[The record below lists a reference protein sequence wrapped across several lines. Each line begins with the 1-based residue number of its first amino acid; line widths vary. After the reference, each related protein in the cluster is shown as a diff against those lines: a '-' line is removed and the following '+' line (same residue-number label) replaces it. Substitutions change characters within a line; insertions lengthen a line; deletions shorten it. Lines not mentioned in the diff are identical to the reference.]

1 MNLSAFSRQ
10 VTDIALVLIPLDIP
24 FSAAKIESVAL
35 PPSSLLRY
43 RALRHEHA
51 VIRHKKRIMSQIPEN
66 LFSVLQQIRNYENR
80 YQRNGNSVTL
90 LAVSKT
96 KPVADILAAYEAGQ
110 RDFGENY
117 LDEALTKIQQI
128 DRSDCIWHFIGAIQ
142 SNKTRPIAEHFD
154 WVHTLDRLKIAKRL
168 STQRPRHL
176 PPLNCCVQLNIDNEA
191 SKSGITVN
199 DLSDFLQEL
208 ESLPQLNIRGLMVIP
223 AMRKELEQQ
232 RAVFQKTRILFETQA
247 KRFPSLDTLSMGM
260 SGDMEAAIAEG
271 STIVRI
277 GTAIFGQRQPLQQ

>member
-10 VTDIALVLIPLDIP
+10 GTDIALVLILLDIP
-24 FSAAKIESVAL
+24 LSAARNESIAL
-35 PPSSLLRY
+35 LPFSLLRY
-43 RALRHEHA
+43 GALRREQA
-51 VIRHKKRIMSQIPEN
+51 VICYKKRVMSQIPEN
-66 LFSVLQQIRNYENR
+66 LFSVRQQIRNYENG
-80 YQRNGNSVTL
+80 YQRSGNPVTL

-128 DRSDCIWHFIGAIQ
+128 DRTDCVWHFIGAIQ

-191 SKSGITVN
+191 SKSGIAVN

-223 AMRKELEQQ
+223 ALRKELEQQ
-232 RAVFQKTRILFETQA
+232 RAVFQKTRTLLETQA